1 MAQTKLAVQ
10 STATEVRTAQILQ
23 ASVAALLG
31 MALFIGMAFSHPSA
45 IHNAAHDSRHGIAA
59 PCH

>member
-31 MALFIGMAFSHPSA
+31 MALFIGVAFSHPSA